1 LQILKNEGEQE
12 DITERIGDSATQMKF
27 LKRYLAGEA
36 KSFKE
41 LELLI
46 AALEYIELASD
57 SIAAM
62 ENINDKGKK
71 ESRINLHKALQPTK
85 ITANLLLKDWL
96 TTSQKEEPEFKL
108 LREAYLPEII
118 LAYDKILHFSG
129 IALSRDNF
137 LECMELSTIIAAED
151 SDLADIFVKKGRMK
165 ELVAAFADN
174 SRALLQ
180 ANTPGKSRTGRTS
193 KKLRSLGWTR
203 ELWDIKL

>member
-1 LQILKNEGEQE
+1 VTAFRQWRSIS
-12 DITERIGDSATQMKF
+12 RDSHGLF
-27 LKRYLAGEA
+27 
-36 KSFKE
+36 
-41 LELLI
+41 I
-46 AALEYIELASD
+46 AADLYHS
-57 SIAAM
+57 S
-62 ENINDKGKK
+62 NDKGKK

-85 ITANLLLKDWL
+85 ATVNLLLKDWL
-96 TTSQKEEPEFKL
+96 TTSQKGNITHYLFAVSQTNACYAEEPEFKL
-108 LREAYLPEII
+108 LREAYLPEIV

-151 SDLADIFVKKGRMK
+151 SDLADMFVKKGQMK

-180 ANTPGKSRTGRTS
+180 ANTPGKSRIGTTS
-193 KKLRSLGWTR
+193 KKLRNLGWTR